1 MTPRT
6 QLGIP
11 FTIFIARHNKFNE
24 IKKLFAATTFPVLQ
38 LIYKINSHCCA
49 ATDTAEANRLCYVK
63 CVNCKHITCLC
74 KLQRK

>member
-24 IKKLFAATTFPVLQ
+24 IKKLFAATTFCVLQ

-49 ATDTAEANRLCYVK
+49 ATDTAEANRLCK
-63 CVNCKHITCLC
+63 MC
-74 KLQRK
+74 